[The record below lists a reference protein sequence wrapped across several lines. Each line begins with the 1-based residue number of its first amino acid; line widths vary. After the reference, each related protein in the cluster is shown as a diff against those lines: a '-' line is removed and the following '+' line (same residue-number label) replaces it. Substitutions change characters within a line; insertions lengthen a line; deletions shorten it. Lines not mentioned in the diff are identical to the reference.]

1 MIQIKIE
8 GQEAMQVQREKEGL
22 FINDKPFTWDA
33 LPLSPS
39 RFHVLIE
46 GKSHEVELVNADFS
60 TKEFQIKINGKQ
72 VKVSA
77 KDRFDLLLEKMGMSD
92 LAAQKINDLKA
103 PMPGL
108 ILDILVKE
116 GDEVKKG
123 DQLLI
128 LEAMKMENMLKAPA
142 DATIKTINVVKGK
155 NVEKNQLL
163 MLFE

>member
-1 MIQIKIE
+1 MQIQIE
-8 GQEAMQVQREKEGL
+8 GQEPIAVKQEKDGL
-22 FINDKPFTWDA
+22 FINDKAFVWDA
-33 LPLSPS
+33 MPLTAK
-39 RFHVLIE
+39 RFHVLVDGI
-46 GKSHEVELVNADFS
+46 SHEVEVAKADFS
-60 TKEFQIKINGKQ
+60 AKEFEIKINGKQ
-72 VKVSA
+72 VKVTA

-92 LAAQKINDLKA
+92 LASQKVNDLKA

-123 DQLLI
+123 DKLLI

-142 DATIKTINVVKGK
+142 DAIIKKISADKGK
-155 NVEKNQLL
+155 NVEKGQLL